1 MKAILTNTE
10 QQAIQHI
17 DQLMNIYCHQCPLKS
32 TIEKL
37 TVKTQAH
44 HFCINEC
51 TVGKQI
57 KQIGNELQ

>member
-17 DQLMNIYCHQCPLKS
+17 DQLMNIYCHQCPLKKHNRK
-32 TIEKL
+32 THG
-37 TVKTQAH
+37 KTQAH

-51 TVGKQI
+51 NGR
-57 KQIGNELQ
+57 